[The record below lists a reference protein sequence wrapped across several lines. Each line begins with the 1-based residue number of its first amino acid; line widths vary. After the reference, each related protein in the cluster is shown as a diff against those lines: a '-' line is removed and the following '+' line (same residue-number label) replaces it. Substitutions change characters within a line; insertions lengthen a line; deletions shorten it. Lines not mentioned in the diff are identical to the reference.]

1 MAKTDFS
8 KVIERSKKIRENY
21 HQLELQHH
29 GSEWTVEEDAL
40 AFLTDA
46 ALVGRHTMSQQKRWP
61 ANNTD
66 PELDHKLGESIWW
79 LIVLADRMNID
90 IEEAID
96 KFLTKT
102 EKLLK

>member
-40 AFLTDA
+40 AF
-46 ALVGRHTMSQQKRWP
+46 
-61 ANNTD
+61 
-66 PELDHKLGESIWW
+66 
-79 LIVLADRMNID
+79 
-90 IEEAID
+90 
-96 KFLTKT
+96 
-102 EKLLK
+102 